1 MVKKVLIAYDG
12 SPSAERAFRYGIELV
27 KPYNPEV
34 TVLAVAQPPEPPEM
48 VEVSAW
54 LDAANEHYEKD
65 FAKLRDLAKA
75 AGLVI
80 NTKVV
85 AGHAAEQIIREAAEQ
100 KADLIVMGHRGKS
113 VFQRWLLGSV
123 SKRVL
128 SYATCPV
135 LIVR

>member
-1 MVKKVLIAYDG
+1 MIHKVLIAYDG
-12 SPSAERAFRYGIELV
+12 SPSAERAFRYGIELA
-27 KPYNPEV
+27 KPFGADV

-48 VEVSAW
+48 VETSAW
-54 LDAANEHYEKD
+54 LDAAQQHYERD
-65 FAKLRDLAKA
+65 FAKLRAVAKSL
-75 AGLVI
+75 GVDV
-80 NTKVV
+80 NTRIVT
-85 AGHAAEQIIREAAEQ
+85 GHAAEQIIREAAEQ

-128 SYATCPV
+128 SYATCAV